1 MSASLR
7 IHDKIFN
14 ETITKYAGHVFSTAG
29 DSFAAAFGRASL
41 AVECAEAIQCSLS
54 EVDWGSWPALSVRLG
69 LHQGEAEE
77 RDANYFGPTVNQAAR
92 VMAVAHGGQVLL
104 TDGVRD
110 VSGVTVTDLGT
121 HNLRDIETAIHVSQ
135 LGIHEFPPLR
145 TTTAGIVSLPS
156 PRTSLVGREESVTK
170 VRQLLA
176 THRLVTLTGIGGC
189 GKTRLAIEVAH
200 RESLSHPQGVWF
212 VDLSTIADEVALPG
226 AFAAALRL
234 TIDVDQDQSEA
245 IANYLAPRDA
255 LLIVD
260 NCEHM
265 VDEVADLLDVLLGSC
280 DQIRV
285 LATSRESLEIDGE
298 FTWKIPSLSSA
309 DGAPAVQLFVERAQ
323 AAGAEVPNDDEST
336 AAIIEIVDRLDGIP
350 LAIELAAART
360 RTMEVTEI
368 LGLLDDRF
376 RLLSGGARRSRQ
388 RQATLEG
395 TVQWSYELLDEAEKQ
410 MLQVLSVFQG
420 GFALPDVASVAS
432 ASPLEARRIVDALAA
447 KSLVDVTRDATGG
460 LRHRLLETIRL
471 FALEQLIERG
481 ETEETRDRH
490 LAHFH
495 AEPAGSSLEVWASFA
510 GMHRVDVEYEN
521 LRSAA
526 MWAIEQD
533 RTAMAQR
540 LMALISEGA
549 EARGE
554 VQLVI
559 DCLEL
564 NCGLEPQDRIF
575 VNSRLGIAL
584 NTHRHERRA
593 ESVLQAACAT
603 GAEYPSDYLVG
614 ALIYSGINRVAQRDV
629 PGARADYEAAR
640 EFADAHCGINVR
652 AMSRIAMLGQ
662 LVGEWRFSELVV
674 LCDEWIVKAPEFG
687 FRHIFEGARAWGLLR
702 LDRIDEAT
710 AATSSFT
717 AVPPASQWA
726 ALNLVIRHAVLAHT
740 DGPDEA
746 ARSMARVTSEL
757 VARRPLLCSD
767 VLQVFAYAAR
777 LRGDEAR
784 SQEIVRSTRP
794 SASGAPIH
802 AWLLATSLGAT
813 SRGFLDVQ
821 DAYFEVLT
829 TLQTLDDRH
838 RRRLLDEELAKWS

>member
-1 MSASLR
+1 MAASLR
-7 IHDKIFN
+7 IHDHLFRDAIA
-14 ETITKYAGHVFSTAG
+14 KYDGHVFSTAG
-29 DSFAAAFGRASL
+29 DSFAAAFARASA
-41 AVECAEAIQCSLS
+41 AVDCAEAVQEALAQ
-54 EVDWGSWPALSVRLG
+54 VDWGTWPALSVRIG

-77 RDANYFGPTVNQAAR
+77 RDSNYFGPTVNLAAR
-92 VMAVAHGGQVLL
+92 VMAVAHGGQTLL

-110 VSGVTVTDLGT
+110 ASGVQVTDLGT
-121 HNLRDIETAIHVSQ
+121 HTLRDIETAVHVSQ
-135 LGIHEFPPLR
+135 LGDYEFPPLR
-145 TTTAGIVSLPS
+145 TPTAGIVSLPS
-156 PRTSLVGREESVTK
+156 PRTSLVGREESVAK

-176 THRLVTLTGIGGC
+176 AHRLVTLTGVGGC
-189 GKTRLAIEVAH
+189 GKTCLAIEVAH
-200 RESLSHPQGVWF
+200 REAPSHPQGVWF
-212 VDLSTIADEVALPG
+212 VDLSTIADEAALPG
-226 AFAAALRL
+226 AFATALRL
-234 TIDVDQDQSEA
+234 TIDVDQVQRGA
-245 IANYLAPRDA
+245 IANYLAPREA

-298 FTWKIPSLSSA
+298 FTWKIPSLSSV
-309 DGAPAVQLFVERAQ
+309 DGAPAVQLFLERAE
-323 AAGAEVPNDDEST
+323 AAGAELMNDDEST

-360 RTMEVTEI
+360 RVMEVNEI

-395 TVQWSYELLDEAEKQ
+395 TVQWSYDLLDEAEQQ

-420 GFALPDVASVAS
+420 GFAIPDVASVAS
-432 ASPLEARRIVDALAA
+432 TSPHEARRLVDALTA
-447 KSLVDVTRDATGG
+447 KSLVDVTRDASGS

-481 ETEETRDRH
+481 ATEETRDRH
-490 LAHFH
+490 LADFH

-526 MWAIEQD
+526 MWAIEHD
-533 RTAMAQR
+533 RTDMAQR

-564 NCGLEPQDRIF
+564 DCDLEPRDRIF
-575 VNSRLGIAL
+575 VNSRLGVAL
-584 NTHRHERRA
+584 NTHRHETRA

-603 GAEYPSDYLVG
+603 GAEHPSEFLVG
-614 ALIYSGINRVAQRDV
+614 ALIYSGLNRMAQRDV
-629 PGARADYEAAR
+629 PGARADYETAR
-640 EFADAHCGINVR
+640 EFADAHCGTNVR
-652 AMSRIAMLGQ
+652 AMARIAMLGQ
-662 LVGEWRFSELVV
+662 LVAEWRFPELVE
-674 LCDEWIVKAPEFG
+674 LCDEWIYTAPEFG
-687 FRHIFEGARAWGLLR
+687 FRHIFEGVRAWGLLR

-726 ALNLVIRHAVLAHT
+726 ALNLVIRHAVLAHV
-740 DGPDEA
+740 DGPDESS
-746 ARSMARVTSEL
+746 RSMAQATSEL
-757 VARRPLLCSD
+757 VASVRWCVLTYSKYSPTRHGCGAMRGGRRRSCGPPVLLH
-767 VLQVFAYAAR
+767 L
-777 LRGDEAR
+777 
-784 SQEIVRSTRP
+784 VRSSMP
-794 SASGAPIH
+794 G
-802 AWLLATSLGAT
+802 
-813 SRGFLDVQ
+813 
-821 DAYFEVLT
+821 Y
-829 TLQTLDDRH
+829 
-838 RRRLLDEELAKWS
+838 